1 MNPYNSIRVAH
12 IISFKKYTFAIGL
25 NMFHNSCTRKIPYTP
40 VSSQHTQAQA
50 RNQTHKY
57 ETFIRLYLTFFS
69 RGSPIRNFY
78 LLTILCRQLCPKP
91 SVSILINLTIGKHS
105 PCTSTQ
111 DLFLK
116 NLFVCTTNMADN

>member
-1 MNPYNSIRVAH
+1 
-12 IISFKKYTFAIGL
+12 
-25 NMFHNSCTRKIPYTP
+25 MFHNSCTRKIPYTP

-78 LLTILCRQLCPKP
+78 LLIDDPMP
-91 SVSILINLTIGKHS
+91 SAVSETFGFDS
-105 PCTSTQ
+105 Y
-111 DLFLK
+111 
-116 NLFVCTTNMADN
+116 